1 DYHCLIWHDNA
12 GLF

>member
-1 DYHCLIWHDNA
+1 DYHCLIWHDNS

>member
-1 DYHCLIWHDNA
+1 DYHCLIWYDNA